1 MQKRSEREP
10 MEKPKT
16 RQNIFRKL
24 WARWDREHRILT
36 LKAGLA
42 ALLPLLCCAIVCAA
56 QGRSLS
62 QVYLP
67 ASEWNDELFYYKQ
80 VEGILSHGYPQG
92 YFGFNESHA
101 LKLSFAAWS
110 PVLVWPW
117 VLYGLVFGWNLMAP
131 VYSNILF
138 LTLAMAVF
146 VLLAKPDWKQLGLM
160 TLLFCCFLPFAR
172 YMLCGMPEIICF
184 SMVIVYWGLLMHAA
198 ERETAGG
205 VALLFLMGGIMT
217 LMRPYLILF
226 LVAPA
231 YLWIR
236 RHRAAGI
243 AGSLA
248 VLGVTAGGYMWIK
261 HYLGAEYFTPLFKT
275 EWLEPFFQGHI
286 LGGFRGILA
295 KIYYEGRTFFA
306 FTLQGLKSGLA
317 EGAFFAIF
325 LAMLLILAWQCLA
338 DFRKKRKKQA
348 MLNGYLAF
356 CFFSM
361 WMALLL
367 MYKMKEGSKHL
378 LTFMAVGVLVIAMM
392 ETRFYKK
399 AMIIGA
405 LCIYLF
411 WYRGDQPGDYQIYFE
426 DQARVKQLAQW
437 EDIFERELALKE
449 NPPNFD
455 NVVIWTFNDILADSE
470 TKESVLTDWQILYSL
485 PEGWGI
491 SCCYREY
498 VEEHLEELQS
508 LYLTVPTGGALQRRC
523 EAAGMT
529 RIGQDERVCVYRTR

>member
-1 MQKRSEREP
+1 MTK
-10 MEKPKT
+10 
-16 RQNIFRKL
+16 QNIVAGL
-24 WARWDREHRILT
+24 WGWWNRERRLLT

-42 ALLPLLCCAIVCAA
+42 ALLPLLCCAAVCAA

-62 QVYLP
+62 EVYLP

-117 VLYGLVFGWNLMAP
+117 LLYGLIFGWNLMAP

-138 LTLAMAVF
+138 LTLALAAF
-146 VLLAKPDWKQLGLM
+146 VLLAKPDWRQLGLM
-160 TLLFCCFLPFAR
+160 TLLFCCFLPFVR

-184 SMVIVYWGLLMHAA
+184 GMAIVYWGLLIDTV
-198 ERETAGG
+198 EREKAAK
-205 VALLFLMGGIMT
+205 VALLFLLGGIMT

-226 LVAPA
+226 LLAPA

-236 RHRAAGI
+236 RRRAAGTV
-243 AGSLA
+243 GSLA
-248 VLGVTAGGYMWIK
+248 VLGVTAGGYALIK

-286 LGGFRGILA
+286 SGGLRGILA
-295 KIYYEGRTFFA
+295 KIYYEGRTFLA
-306 FTLQGLKSGLA
+306 LTLQGMKSGLA

-325 LAMLLILAWQCLA
+325 LAMLTLLVWQALA
-338 DFRKKRKKQA
+338 DLRKKRRNKA
-348 MLNGYLAF
+348 LLNGYLAF

-378 LTFMAVGVLVIAMM
+378 LTFMAVGVLAIALM

-405 LCIYLF
+405 LCVYLF
-411 WYRGDQPGDYQIYFE
+411 WYRGDQPGDYQIYFA
-426 DQARVKQLAQW
+426 DTARAEQLAEW
-437 EDIFERELALKE
+437 ETIFERELTLRVE
-449 NPPNFD
+449 NAPSYD
-455 NVVIWTFNDILADSE
+455 NVVIWTFNDILAGSE
-470 TKESVLTDWQILYSL
+470 SGEAVLTDWQILYSL
-485 PEGWGI
+485 PAGWGI
-491 SCCYREY
+491 SCCYRDY
-498 VEEHLEELQS
+498 VEEHLDELQS
-508 LYLTVPTGGALQRRC
+508 LYLAVPTGGVLQQGC
-523 EAAGMT
+523 EAAGMAQ
-529 RIGQDERVCVYRTR
+529 IGCDDRVCVYRTRQ